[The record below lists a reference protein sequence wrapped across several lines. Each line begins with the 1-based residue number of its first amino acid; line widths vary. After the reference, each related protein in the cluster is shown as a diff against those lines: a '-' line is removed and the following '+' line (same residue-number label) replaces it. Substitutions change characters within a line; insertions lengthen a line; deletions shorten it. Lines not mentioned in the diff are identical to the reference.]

1 MKILEPL
8 RIQFSPFSSSTAV
21 VCWPWASVPAPG
33 SVRPNAPIHSPE
45 HTPWLYWSATICGI
59 IGFTLSILDKRKRN
73 QSLPSSERL
82 LIEFRNNIN
91 DIYKFL
97 SIPDSAEEI
106 DILSFTY
113 TTKNGKVKLV
123 KNTLPV
129 YQFSNCIFKIYSD
142 TNNLYLTCLK
152 GTYAFPLSSLTA
164 IQIIK
169 KRIRIMEWH
178 KEIPYNKGVYKQF
191 HLSSDYYGCIHCNSY
206 YILELAH
213 CGISY
218 GIYIPCYEIS
228 ILEKFTGLKAQ

>member
-1 MKILEPL
+1 MARLVSLAAQACELLFFFQLYCILIKTKSLKALFLNFQTFLHGTHIEP
-8 RIQFSPFSSSTAV
+8 V
-21 VCWPWASVPAPG
+21 VTHCEPPYLS
-33 SVRPNAPIHSPE
+33 
-45 HTPWLYWSATICGI
+45 PWLT
-59 IGFTLSILDKRKRN
+59 
-73 QSLPSSERL
+73 
-82 LIEFRNNIN
+82 
-91 DIYKFL
+91 
-97 SIPDSAEEI
+97 
-106 DILSFTY
+106 
-113 TTKNGKVKLV
+113 
-123 KNTLPV
+123 
-129 YQFSNCIFKIYSD
+129 D

-218 GIYIPCYEIS
+218 GIYIPCYDIS